1 MSLCELDSFILKFKN
16 LWQAGRNANLVI
28 KSNCG
33 KAEAHLSVELG
44 TAPVFQWKKSSP
56 SRQRRCERRAA
67 VRATANVAEEA
78 SKTHSIAEDARNGS
92 CDTEDIVEMNP
103 KNATE
108 ESSNFEEKILEKE
121 KEMNRLAEALTKRD
135 LEVCKL
141 RSFYIENLEVNE
153 RMDAIGREN
162 NNLKKENK
170 ALMERYGDI
179 GKEPTNDDLDRDKD
193 MYSCRICDF
202 AGKSEAGLKVH
213 IGKKHKSSL

>member
-1 MSLCELDSFILKFKN
+1 
-16 LWQAGRNANLVI
+16 
-28 KSNCG
+28 
-33 KAEAHLSVELG
+33 
-44 TAPVFQWKKSSP
+44 
-56 SRQRRCERRAA
+56 
-67 VRATANVAEEA
+67 
-78 SKTHSIAEDARNGS
+78 
-92 CDTEDIVEMNP
+92 MNP

-170 ALMERYGDI
+170 ALAER
-179 GKEPTNDDLDRDKD
+179 
-193 MYSCRICDF
+193 
-202 AGKSEAGLKVH
+202 
-213 IGKKHKSSL
+213 